1 MHTKR
6 FFDNLHQVWSK
17 YAMYSFKFMDA
28 NFLGFSLHVHGYINS
43 CIPTMHK
50 TEIKQIMSGMISVV
64 HEPNIYLQHRSQYI
78 YMGANINRFT
88 KFRSYTESKR
98 KSA

>member
-1 MHTKR
+1 
-6 FFDNLHQVWSK
+6 
-17 YAMYSFKFMDA
+17 
-28 NFLGFSLHVHGYINS
+28 
-43 CIPTMHK
+43 
-50 TEIKQIMSGMISVV
+50 MSGMISVV

-88 KFRSYTESKR
+88 IFRGYTESKR